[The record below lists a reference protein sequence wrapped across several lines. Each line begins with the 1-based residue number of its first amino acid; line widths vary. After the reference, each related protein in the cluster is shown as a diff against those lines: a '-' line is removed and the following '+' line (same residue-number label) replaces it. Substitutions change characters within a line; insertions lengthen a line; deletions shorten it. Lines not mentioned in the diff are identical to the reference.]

1 MSNSFD
7 VRSEPGSAWDKEQ
20 LNRLGVEFEEG
31 HKALNLIPRDR
42 ALKRSS
48 KIYRNLT
55 EEFGLSWSEVTS
67 GPHGSRD
74 YSLYDALEFLGR
86 KRSPALIW
94 KSSSPSARTSSSKK
108 QNTGSLPIMESPLE
122 HKPKRR

>member
-1 MSNSFD
+1 MSRRGREDSKVKDVNGLSLREYARGSMSNPFD

-20 LNRLGVEFEEG
+20 LNWLGVKFEEG
-31 HKALNLIPRDR
+31 HEAPNLIPRDR

-86 KRSPALIW
+86 KRSPALV
-94 KSSSPSARTSSSKK
+94 
-108 QNTGSLPIMESPLE
+108 
-122 HKPKRR
+122 